1 MFLTKHHYAIEL
13 AKYGNTVFFLNPPS
27 TNKINKEI
35 DIVESEFC
43 SSLYII
49 SHTIPFSKK
58 IKFKSMWLFH
68 FLMKFHI
75 DKIKKSINKEI
86 DIVWSFDLGNYFP
99 FKYFQKSFKV
109 FCPVDKPRNKVG
121 IKSAKGCNVIISMAY
136 EIFDSYEKFQ
146 VPMYF
151 VHHGLSE
158 DFINLEPK
166 KINEDEKI
174 RIGLSGNWLRKDIDT
189 NCLLK
194 IIRDN
199 PNITF
204 EMWGSY
210 KIDHSNIGGAS
221 SNEMDDFIDQLQVEN
236 NVHLHGAVHPRELA
250 IQFQRMD
257 CFLICYDILKDHS
270 NGINYHKIME
280 YLSTGKVII
289 SNNISSYKNLPGLI
303 EMTESRDNN
312 NELPSLFKKVLE
324 NLPDYNS
331 KEKMKKRIFFA
342 QSNSYSKRIEQLEGI
357 LSEFQV

>member
-1 MFLTKHHYAIEL
+1 
-13 AKYGNTVFFLNPPS
+13 
-27 TNKINKEI
+27 
-35 DIVESEFC
+35 
-43 SSLYII
+43 
-49 SHTIPFSKK
+49 
-58 IKFKSMWLFH
+58 
-68 FLMKFHI
+68 
-75 DKIKKSINKEI
+75 
-86 DIVWSFDLGNYFP
+86 
-99 FKYFQKSFKV
+99 
-109 FCPVDKPRNKVG
+109 
-121 IKSAKGCNVIISMAY
+121 
-136 EIFDSYEKFQ
+136 
-146 VPMYF
+146 MYF

-357 LSEFQV
+357 LSEFQVSLISSSLFLSLALGSFLATRLFQDNRRKGIIILSAGIFILGLLLGIFKNLVISISEAWKIWMNHLIFI